1 MWRTAQT
8 PAVAKPQRT
17 QSFERP
23 YTLGIEGGGTRT
35 TALLTDAR
43 GREIHRATFG
53 PGNVRLLDDPALARL
68 MRGIA
73 KHFDQPNAI
82 GLGLAAQEGYQLPQ
96 LNPVR
101 VPEGV
106 EEAIV
111 RQKLLRDF
119 NIEVGAG
126 LGSLKGKIWRV
137 GLMGEGSTRE
147 NVRLFLSA
155 LCQAL
160 TEVDYQVDGTKA
172 LAATA

>member
-1 MWRTAQT
+1 M
-8 PAVAKPQRT
+8 
-17 QSFERP
+17 
-23 YTLGIEGGGTRT
+23 
-35 TALLTDAR
+35 
-43 GREIHRATFG
+43 
-53 PGNVRLLDDPALARL
+53 
-68 MRGIA
+68 
-73 KHFDQPNAI
+73 
-82 GLGLAAQEGYQLPQ
+82 GLATQEGYQLPQ

-155 LCQAL
+155 LCQTL